1 MVCTDQ
7 KLLNFS
13 YYSRAFSLGYD
24 PTCNPTIFT
33 EFSSAAFRFGH
44 SLLKE
49 QFKRMGTNYV
59 DRKLNVKLRDVFMNP
74 GTKFAQVPFRCPH

>member
-1 MVCTDQ
+1 MIQIT
-7 KLLNFS
+7 
-13 YYSRAFSLGYD
+13 GYD

-49 QFKRMGTNYV
+49 QFKRMGANFV
-59 DRKLNVKLRDVFMNP
+59 DRKSNVKLRDVFMNP
-74 GTKFAQVPFRCPH
+74 GNSLD

>member
-1 MVCTDQ
+1 LR
-7 KLLNFS
+7 KLLSLLNFHTV
-13 YYSRAFSLGYD
+13 SLSLSVGYD
-24 PTCNPTIFT
+24 ATCNPTIFT

-49 QFKRMGTNYV
+49 QFRRMGANFV

-74 GTKFAQVPFRCPH
+74 GNWLFFVSF